1 MKGTVFNIQRFSVN
15 DGPGVRTTVF
25 LKGCPLRCAW
35 CHNPEGLSPRPQ
47 LYFDAQKCVGCSACV
62 QACAEGCH
70 EMRDGRHRLS
80 LEKCRGCGACAEACA
95 FGALSLYGQAV
106 ETESVMKT
114 VLRDLPFYENKGGL
128 TISGGEPLMQA
139 QFSCKLLDLARAA
152 GIHCCVESSGYGDQE
167 AARAV
172 FERADLVLIDCKH
185 TEAESLRYWT
195 GARLE
200 RIEAAYGLLL
210 ELHKPAVLRCPVIP
224 GVNDTRAHFE
234 GIARIVQKYQNIQA
248 VEVMAYH
255 SLGEGKRTA
264 LGMDRGKAFS
274 TPTPEQSQAWV
285 DCLAGLISRVPVS
298 LG

>member
-47 LYFDAQKCVGCSACV
+47 LYFEAQKCVGCSACV

-70 EMRDGRHRLS
+70 EMRDGRHGLN

-95 FGALSLYGQAV
+95 FGALSLYGQAMDA
-106 ETESVMKT
+106 ESVMKT
-114 VLRDLPFYENKGGL
+114 VLRDLPFYEDKGGL

-139 QFSCKLLDLARAA
+139 QFSCELLDLARAA
-152 GIHCCVESSGYGDQE
+152 GIHCCVESSGYGGRE
-167 AARAV
+167 AAQSV

-185 TEAESLRYWT
+185 TEAESLFHWT

-210 ELHKPAVLRCPVIP
+210 ELHKPAVLRVSTTPGRILRALPELSRNTPIFRRWRLWPIIP
-224 GVNDTRAHFE
+224 WGRASAPLWAW
-234 GIARIVQKYQNIQA
+234 IWAR
-248 VEVMAYH
+248 
-255 SLGEGKRTA
+255 RFPPPP
-264 LGMDRGKAFS
+264 R
-274 TPTPEQSQAWV
+274 
-285 DCLAGLISRVPVS
+285 SRARNGWPAS
-298 LG
+298 PG